1 MNPTARPALHRNFHR
16 LAWFALIMTASTIMF
31 GSFVRLSD
39 AGLSCPDWPTCYGRV
54 TWPQHAAEVAD
65 HVATQIRPLE
75 THKAWR
81 EQVHRFLAGALG
93 IEILTLALLAT
104 RRRRWGSTAVV
115 TACMLVAAGIPLY
128 MMGHHVPASI
138 IAVLGEVILLIA
150 ALRWNN
156 IDLSRAALLTLA
168 VVIFQA
174 LLGMWTVT
182 LLLKPIVVMGH
193 LLGGMLMF
201 GLLVWMAWRATHMP
215 ITLVEA
221 PTLKNLLRVGVAVLV
236 VQIALGGW
244 VSANYAALACGGG
257 SASLDNFPRCVSQWW
272 PPHNFQE
279 GFTLWRGIGVD
290 YEGGVLDG
298 ASRIAIQMAHR
309 MFAVIVAVYLL
320 WLSFRLFRLPS
331 MRGWA
336 TALGVLVVLQITLG
350 ILNVKLALPL
360 EVAVAHS
367 GGAVALL
374 FVLVTLLAR
383 MRAPDAEGGAGNKPP
398 KFGGSAEGAGAW
410 ENETHGPDS
419 RSESG
424 EHQRA
429 SGGAKP

>member
-1 MNPTARPALHRNFHR
+1 MSLSARPVLHRNFHR

-54 TWPQHAAEVAD
+54 TWPQHAAEVVGHEA
-65 HVATQIRPLE
+65 AKIRPLE
-75 THKAWR
+75 SHKAWR

-104 RRRRWGSTAVV
+104 RRRRWGTTAVV
-115 TACMLVAAGIPLY
+115 TACVLVATGIPLY
-128 MMGHHVPASI
+128 MMGMHVPASI
-138 IAVLGEVILLIA
+138 LAIIGEAILLVA

-156 IDLSRAALLTLA
+156 IDLARAALLTLA

-182 LLLKPIVVMGH
+182 WLLKPIVVMGH

-221 PTLKNLLRVGVAVLV
+221 PRLKWLIRAGVAVLV
-236 VQIALGGW
+236 LQIALGGW

-257 SASLDNFPRCVSQWW
+257 SVSLDNFPRCVSQWW
-272 PPHNFQE
+272 PQHDFKE

-309 MFAVIVAVYLL
+309 MMAIVVAVYLL
-320 WLSFRLFRLPS
+320 WLSVRLFKLPS

-336 TALGVLVVLQITLG
+336 SALGLLVVAQITLG
-350 ILNVKLALPL
+350 ILNVKLAVPL

-383 MRAPDAEGGAGNKPP
+383 LRAPDADGKPGTTASAVQAG
-398 KFGGSAEGAGAW
+398 
-410 ENETHGPDS
+410 
-419 RSESG
+419 
-424 EHQRA
+424 
-429 SGGAKP
+429 